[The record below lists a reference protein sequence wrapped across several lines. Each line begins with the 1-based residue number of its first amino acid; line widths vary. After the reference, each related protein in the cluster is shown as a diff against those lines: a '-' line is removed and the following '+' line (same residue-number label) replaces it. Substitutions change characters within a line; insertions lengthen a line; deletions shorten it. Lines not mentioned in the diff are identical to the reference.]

1 MVATN
6 DGGASDEVDVNIDG
20 MRAVVKTLRNVEA
33 KLQALGPKFTAA
45 VQGTGVPDPS
55 GPVAAAAVWLA
66 SEIPGLEQRIRLAT
80 GDPGTN
86 DPLGDMP
93 AGWAKIDESLI
104 THETAQ
110 QIANR
115 GANLA
120 DQVWQHSDSP
130 QGIPKSLINQLKKQ
144 QLNPDFAAGFWA
156 RLGPEKAA
164 DLMARLARDGQT
176 WHDGGRNGDTRSP
189 KQYEADQQAA
199 LEALSVSLGTAS
211 RAAGQ
216 IHLSSDYGQR
226 LAKRGPE
233 AAGQLLRAG
242 KFDKN
247 FLLQAA
253 TEIYNWRVQ
262 GVRNHQPEPE
272 AGKALLVG
280 PDKPPGSYD
289 PMVNALAALS
299 RNLDASQAW
308 FTPQRLRTLLG
319 GTGDKDQNDTGRSH
333 LHLGDNGKSLGDFVS
348 VAGAGVRDR
357 GPRGRRSA
365 EIAAQT
371 VHEAAKLN
379 NLLEGFKP
387 GMGEVLSSYIHDVA
401 RASWSGERGP
411 NNQTV
416 AQMLDLKSG
425 HPHWTTDDQGVQAG
439 DPIGA
444 NFDISDLRKILP
456 QVETNDDAWRSI
468 LAGARQYS
476 AGYLGYAARQSRTD
490 GAAVFQEAEN
500 RVGSMFGVL
509 GSKHALGK
517 IGEAAARDQRR
528 AELLGLIKST
538 VDIWSVTDIVGKLPG
553 DKTADFV
560 GLARGQIEDAV
571 VGELLHPTK
580 PGEQARADATDDDLI
595 QELQNM
601 AAGAA
606 SDGGLL
612 HTKEDRSKS
621 GLNLD
626 PAKWF
631 EHYKKFHPLEAKD
644 EKFFDDHGVIL
655 PPEAMTPAQRA
666 AYGEYINTAFT
677 GHSGDLANAYRSASQ
692 SWTN

>member
-1 MVATN
+1 MVAKN

-20 MRAVVKTLRNVEA
+20 MRAVVKRLQSVEA

-45 VQGTGVPDPS
+45 VQGTGVADPG

-80 GDPGTN
+80 GDPGAN
-86 DPLGDMP
+86 DPLGGMVS
-93 AGWAKIDESLI
+93 GWAKIDESLI
-104 THETAQ
+104 TKETAQ

-120 DQVWQHSDSP
+120 DQIWQHSDSP
-130 QGIPKSLINQLKKQ
+130 QGIPKSLTDQLKKQ

-189 KQYEADQQAA
+189 KQYDADQQEA

-211 RAAGQ
+211 RTAGQ
-216 IHLSSDYGQR
+216 IHLTSDFGQR
-226 LAKRGPE
+226 MAKHGPE
-233 AAGQLLRAG
+233 AAGQLLRSG

-262 GVRNHQPEPE
+262 GVRNHQAEPK
-272 AGKALLVG
+272 ADTALLVG
-280 PDKPPGSYD
+280 SDKPPGSYD

-319 GTGDKDQNDTGRSH
+319 GTGNKDENDTGRSH
-333 LHLGDNGKSLGDFVS
+333 LHLGDDGKSLGDFVS

-365 EIAAQT
+365 EVAAQT

-444 NFDISDLRKILP
+444 NFDINDLRKILP

-490 GAAVFQEAEN
+490 GSAVFQEAEN
-500 RVGSMFGVL
+500 RVGSVFGVL

-571 VGELLHPTK
+571 VSGLLHPTK
-580 PGEQARADATDDDLI
+580 SGEQAKADTTDDDLI
-595 QELQNM
+595 QQLQNM

-612 HTKEDRSKS
+612 HTKKDRSKS

-631 EHYKKFHPLEAKD
+631 KHYSKFHPLHAKD
-644 EKFFDDHGVIL
+644 EKFFDDQDVIM
-655 PPEAMTPAQRA
+655 PPEAMTAAQRA
-666 AYGEYINTAFT
+666 AYSEYLTTALT
-677 GHSGDLANAYRSASQ
+677 GHSSNLENAYRSASQ